1 MTPQGT
7 NAEAEGL
14 RSAPLAERLRRL
26 WRRRRSGPAFDIATA
41 DGDQERRLSTVE
53 ARVEHLEAQLE
64 ALQDALYRHQV
75 LVEGNIGELRSRTD
89 PEQLARDLSD
99 DARKRGL

>member
-1 MTPQGT
+1 MTLQGT
-7 NAEAEGL
+7 NAEAEGS
-14 RSAPLAERLRRL
+14 RSAPLGERLRRL
-26 WRRRRSGPAFDIATA
+26 WRGRRRGPAFDIATA
-41 DGDQERRLSTVE
+41 DGDQERRLTLVE

-64 ALQDALYRHQV
+64 GLQDALYRHQV
-75 LVEGNIGELRSRTD
+75 LVEGNIGELRSRTE